1 MTCDANN
8 KVRFADVKSVKGKT
22 KRSKPSLDK
31 ELEGRSY
38 QSNLTKKTSI
48 QCLEKNSNERHN

>member
-31 ELEGRSY
+31 ELEGRS
-38 QSNLTKKTSI
+38 
-48 QCLEKNSNERHN
+48 